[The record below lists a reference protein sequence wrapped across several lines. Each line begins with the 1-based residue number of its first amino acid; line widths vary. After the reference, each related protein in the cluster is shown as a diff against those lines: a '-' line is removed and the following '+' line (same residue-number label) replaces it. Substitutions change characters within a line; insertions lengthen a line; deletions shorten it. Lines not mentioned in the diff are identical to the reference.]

1 MCGDLVP
8 VGYASGDWLRTCW
21 RHVNASHGA
30 YRGLLREKL
39 LSWSHQWGNVSFV
52 EEANEN
58 PDASFDS
65 GWCEPGKEL

>member
-1 MCGDLVP
+1 MQVVTGCVLAGGMLMPHMALTEDCCG
-8 VGYASGDWLRTCW
+8 G
-21 RHVNASHGA
+21 
-30 YRGLLREKL
+30 KL

-58 PDASFDS
+58 PDASFDP